1 MEEDKNMFPWTTK
14 LDWLN
19 ILSMLNLESIS
30 QIPEFKKDRAIK
42 KLSKFYG
49 IEAMMEF
56 EPSYLDKLVT
66 NELKDLMKKEL
77 LQNARQQER
86 LEKKLRNNIVP
97 MKRGGI
103 IRIDPNELKDLKD
116 LEGDPEKML
125 KYFYKKFLGKDDDDK
140 DDDNDNDKYREDT
153 KGYYI

>member
-1 MEEDKNMFPWTTK
+1 MAEDNKIFPWTTK

-42 KLSKFYG
+42 RLNKFYG
-49 IEAMMEF
+49 IEVLMEF
-56 EPSYLDKLVT
+56 EPSYLDKLVV
-66 NELKDLMKKEL
+66 NEFKDLMKKEL
-77 LQNARQQER
+77 LQNAREQER
-86 LEKKLRNNIVP
+86 MKKKLRNNIVP

-103 IRIDPNELKDLKD
+103 IRIDPREFKDLKD
-116 LEGDPEKML
+116 LDGDPEKML

-140 DDDNDNDKYREDT
+140 DDDKDKYGEDNT
-153 KGYYI
+153 GYYI

>member
-1 MEEDKNMFPWTTK
+1 MVEDNKIFPWTTK

-42 KLSKFYG
+42 RLNKFYG
-49 IEAMMEF
+49 IEVLMEF
-56 EPSYLDKLVT
+56 EPSYLDKLVV
-66 NELKDLMKKEL
+66 NEFKDLMKKEL
-77 LQNARQQER
+77 LQNAREQER
-86 LEKKLRNNIVP
+86 MKKKLRDNIVP

-103 IRIDPNELKDLKD
+103 IRIDPREFKDLKD
-116 LEGDPEKML
+116 LDGDPEKML

-140 DDDNDNDKYREDT
+140 EDDKDKYREDNT
-153 KGYYI
+153 GYYI

>member
-1 MEEDKNMFPWTTK
+1 MEEDNKIFPWTTK

-42 KLSKFYG
+42 RLNKFYG
-49 IEAMMEF
+49 IEVLMEF
-56 EPSYLDKLVT
+56 EPSYLDKLVV
-66 NELKDLMKKEL
+66 NEFKDLMKKEL
-77 LQNARQQER
+77 LQNAREQER
-86 LEKKLRNNIVP
+86 MKKKFRNNIVP

-103 IRIDPNELKDLKD
+103 IRIDPREFKDLKD
-116 LEGDPEKML
+116 LDGDPEKML

-140 DDDNDNDKYREDT
+140 DDDKDKYREDNT
-153 KGYYI
+153 GYYI